1 MAIDILSLKPTTIS
15 RDLKGKF
22 VCIYSLPKVGKTS
35 MACQFPKNL
44 LLGFEHGWNAIAGAK
59 AVDITKWADFKQILR
74 QLEQP
79 AAREMYDTIT
89 IDTVGLAW
97 QMCED
102 FVCAQNGVQKISDI
116 PWGGGYTACKKE
128 FVKGWSIMT
137 SKMSKKEFENSLRKI
152 TQLGYG
158 LVVIAHVERRIEKR
172 ADDSEV
178 EILGPAIPKRAYE
191 IVNQLVDIIGY
202 IDITWDEEG
211 NSERWLYTRKT
222 PTVMAGSRFKYLE
235 PKIKFG
241 YNELVN
247 AISDAIDK
255 AEKLD
260 GATVVDKTE
269 RIIEEALDYNAIR
282 AEASALWKQL
292 VGEGENANAEMA
304 KTILKK
310 VEMIFGRT
318 MKLSE
323 ITEDQVDLFNLVVI
337 EMRDLAKAS

>member
-1 MAIDILSLKPTTIS
+1 MAIDILNIQPTTIS

-44 LLGFEHGWNAIAGAK
+44 LLAFEKGYNAIAGIK
-59 AVDITKWADFKQILR
+59 PVDITKWSDLKLVLR
-74 QLEQP
+74 QLEKP
-79 AAREMYDTIT
+79 EARQMYDTIT
-89 IDTVGLAW
+89 IDTIGIAW
-97 QMCED
+97 EMCEQ
-102 FVCAQNGVQKISDI
+102 FVCAQNGVQKIGDI
-116 PWGGGYTACKKE
+116 PWGGGYSACKR
-128 FVKGWSIMT
+128 
-137 SKMSKKEFENSLRKI
+137 EFESCLRKI

-158 LVVIAHVERRIEKR
+158 LVIIAHVEKRIEKR

-222 PTVMAGSRFKYLE
+222 PTIMAGSRFKYLA

-241 YNELVN
+241 YNELVE
-247 AISDAIDK
+247 AIGEAIDK

-260 GATVVDKTE
+260 GAVVVDTTQQ
-269 RIIEEALDYNAIR
+269 IIEEKLDYNAIR
-282 AEASALWKQL
+282 AEAADLWKRL
-292 VGEGENANAEMA
+292 VEKDTENAGR
-304 KTILKK
+304 ILKK
-310 VEMIFGRT
+310 VEMIFGRP

-323 ITEDQVDLFNLVVI
+323 ITEDQVDLFNLAVLD
-337 EMRDLAKAS
+337 MRDMLENSK

>member
-1 MAIDILSLKPTTIS
+1 MAIDILNIQPTTIS

-44 LLGFEHGWNAIAGAK
+44 LLAFEKGYNALAGIRP
-59 AVDITKWADFKQILR
+59 VDIAKWSDFKLVLR
-74 QLEQP
+74 QLEKP
-79 AAREMYDTIT
+79 EARAMYDTVT
-89 IDTVGLAW
+89 IDTVGIAW
-97 QMCED
+97 EMCEQ

-116 PWGGGYTACKKE
+116 PWGGGYSACKR
-128 FVKGWSIMT
+128 
-137 SKMSKKEFENSLRKI
+137 EFESCLRKI
-152 TQLGYG
+152 THLGYG
-158 LVVIAHVERRIEKR
+158 LVIIAHVDKRTEKR

-202 IDITWDEEG
+202 IDITWDEDG

-222 PTVMAGSRFKYLE
+222 PTVMAGSRFKYLA

-241 YNELVN
+241 YNELVE
-247 AISDAIDK
+247 AISQAIDM

-260 GATVVDKTE
+260 GAQVVDTSVQKVE
-269 RIIEEALDYNAIR
+269 EVLNYKEIREEA
-282 AEASALWKQL
+282 SGLWRIL
-292 VGEGENANAEMA
+292 IERDEENAQV
-304 KTILKK
+304 ILKK
-310 VEMIFGRT
+310 VEMIFGRP

-323 ITEDQVDLFNLVVI
+323 ITEDQVDLFHLVLL
-337 EMRDLAKAS
+337 EMRDMLNA

>member
-59 AVDITKWADFKQILR
+59 AVDITKWADYKQVLR

-128 FVKGWSIMT
+128 F
-137 SKMSKKEFENSLRKI
+137 ENCLRKI

-158 LVVIAHVERRIEKR
+158 LVIIAHVERRIEKR

-222 PTVMAGSRFKYLE
+222 PTSMAGSRFKYLE

-260 GATVVDKTE
+260 GATVVDKSE

>member
-1 MAIDILSLKPTTIS
+1 MAIDILNIQPTTIS

-44 LLGFEHGWNAIAGAK
+44 LLAFEKGYNAIAGIK
-59 AVDITKWADFKQILR
+59 PVDITKWSDLKLVLR
-74 QLEQP
+74 QLEKP
-79 AAREMYDTIT
+79 EARQMYDTIT
-89 IDTVGLAW
+89 IDTIGIAW
-97 QMCED
+97 EMCEQ
-102 FVCAQNGVQKISDI
+102 FVCAQNGVQKIGDI
-116 PWGGGYTACKKE
+116 PWGGGYSACKR
-128 FVKGWSIMT
+128 
-137 SKMSKKEFENSLRKI
+137 EFESCLRKI

-158 LVVIAHVERRIEKR
+158 LVIIAHVEKRIEKR

-222 PTVMAGSRFKYLE
+222 PTIMAGSRFKYLA

-241 YNELVN
+241 YNELVE
-247 AISDAIDK
+247 AIGEAIDK

-260 GATVVDKTE
+260 GAVVVDTTE
-269 RIIEEALDYNAIR
+269 QTIEEKLDYNAIR
-282 AEASALWKQL
+282 AEAADLWKQL
-292 VGEGENANAEMA
+292 VEKDTENAGR
-304 KTILKK
+304 ILKK
-310 VEMIFGRT
+310 VEIIFGRP

-323 ITEDQVDLFNLVVI
+323 ITEDQVDLFNLAVLD
-337 EMRDLAKAS
+337 MRDMLENSK

>member
-1 MAIDILSLKPTTIS
+1 MAIDILNIQPTTIS

-44 LLGFEHGWNAIAGAK
+44 LLAFEKGYNAIAGIK
-59 AVDITKWADFKQILR
+59 PVDITKWSDLKLVLR
-74 QLEQP
+74 QLEKP
-79 AAREMYDTIT
+79 EARQMYDTIT
-89 IDTVGLAW
+89 IDTIGIAW
-97 QMCED
+97 EMCEQ
-102 FVCAQNGVQKISDI
+102 FVCAQNGVQKIGDI
-116 PWGGGYTACKKE
+116 PWGGGYSACKR
-128 FVKGWSIMT
+128 
-137 SKMSKKEFENSLRKI
+137 EFESCLRKI

-158 LVVIAHVERRIEKR
+158 LVIIAHVERRIEKR

-222 PTVMAGSRFKYLE
+222 PTIMAGSRFKYLA

-241 YNELVN
+241 YNELVE
-247 AISDAIDK
+247 AIGEAIDK

-260 GATVVDKTE
+260 GAVVVDTTQQV
-269 RIIEEALDYNAIR
+269 IEEKLDYNAIR
-282 AEASALWKQL
+282 AEAADLWKRL
-292 VGEGENANAEMA
+292 VEKDTENAGR
-304 KTILKK
+304 ILKK
-310 VEMIFGRT
+310 VEMIFGRP

-323 ITEDQVDLFNLVVI
+323 ITEDQVDLFNLAV
-337 EMRDLAKAS
+337 

>member
-44 LLGFEHGWNAIAGAK
+44 LLGFEHGWNAIAGAM
-59 AVDITKWADFKQILR
+59 AVDITKWADYKQVLR

-128 FVKGWSIMT
+128 F
-137 SKMSKKEFENSLRKI
+137 ENCLRKI

-260 GATVVDKTE
+260 GATVVDKSE
-269 RIIEEALDYNAIR
+269 RVIEEALDYNAIR

>member
-1 MAIDILSLKPTTIS
+1 MAIDIFNIQPTTIS

-44 LLGFEHGWNAIAGAK
+44 LCAFEKGYNAIAGVKPA
-59 AVDITKWADFKQILR
+59 DITKWSDFKLVLR
-74 QLEQP
+74 QLEKP
-79 AAREMYDTIT
+79 EARQLYDTVT
-89 IDTVGLAW
+89 IDTVGVAW
-97 QMCED
+97 EMCEQ
-102 FVCAQNGVQKISDI
+102 FVCAQNGVQKIADI
-116 PWGGGYTACKKE
+116 PWGGGYSACKR
-128 FVKGWSIMT
+128 
-137 SKMSKKEFENSLRKI
+137 EFESCLRKI

-158 LVVIAHVERRIEKR
+158 LVIIAHVDKRVEKR

-222 PTVMAGSRFKYLE
+222 PTVMAGSRFKYLA

-241 YNELVN
+241 YNELVE

-255 AEKLD
+255 SEKLD
-260 GATVVDKTE
+260 GAVVVETAE
-269 RIIEEALDYNAIR
+269 QVVEEALNYKKIRERASMLWQDLVARDEDNAT
-282 AEASALWKQL
+282 
-292 VGEGENANAEMA
+292 V
-304 KTILKK
+304 ILKK
-310 VEMIFGRT
+310 VEMIFGRP

-323 ITEDQVDLFNLVVI
+323 ITEDQVDLFNLVVLDM
-337 EMRDLAKAS
+337 EDMLKE